1 MHTWTP
7 EERER
12 LKELAGT
19 GTYDEIAETMSEELG
34 FKVSGESVRKQIKRI
49 EQVGVEAETPT
60 GYKESME
67 ILPNGSHRSDR
78 LIKMSKEQMKDAKYI
93 LTAHGYDPGEWDL
106 VSSKWSEWNQH
117 NKKDGT
123 VTLFSSQITVKPRQ
137 DGSNIDDLIQAIKD
151 IKPITLTLDKSERAE
166 KRMLEIPIF
175 DPHFGVSDY
184 EYYKPTQQKIIE
196 RLSSCRWEKVLFILG
211 QDMLH
216 NDNFRSTTSSG
227 TIIEAVDMVK
237 AWDDARMFF
246 EPLIELA
253 ITQSE
258 TVDVMYSPGNHDEAL
273 GWAFVQ
279 MIKARYPQANV
290 DDRMQQRKSVVYGD
304 NFIGVTH
311 GDKGRKELHNIFPIE
326 FPMEWS
332 QAKNRE
338 IHTGHLHV
346 EETKDVFGMA
356 VRTLA
361 TRNRTDKWHKDNGF
375 VGAHKRF
382 MLFEYSEKELESI
395 HYV

>member
-19 GTYDEIAETMSEELG
+19 GTYEEIADKISKELEI
-34 FKVSGESVRKQIKRI
+34 KASAESVRKQIKRL
-49 EQVGVEAETPT
+49 EQVGVKAETPT
-60 GYKESME
+60 GYKETLE
-67 ILPNGSHRSDR
+67 ILPNGSHRSDK
-78 LIKMSKEQMKDAKYI
+78 LIRMSKEQEKDTNYL
-93 LTAHGYDPGEWDL
+93 LTAHGYDPKVWEL
-106 VSSKWSEWNQH
+106 TSAKWSEWNQH

-123 VTLFSSQITVKPRQ
+123 VTLFSSQITVKPKQ
-137 DGSNIDDLIQAIKD
+137 NGSNIDDLIRAIKD
-151 IKPITLTLDKSERAE
+151 TKPITLTIDKIKAAE

-253 ITQSE
+253 IKQSE
-258 TVDVMYSPGNHDEAL
+258 TIDVMYSPGNHDEAL

-290 DDRMQQRKSVVYGD
+290 DDRMQQRKAYVYGD

-311 GDKGRKELHNIFPIE
+311 GDKGRKDLHNIFPIE

>member
-1 MHTWTP
+1 MHIWTQ

-12 LKELAGT
+12 LKELAGKY
-19 GTYDEIAETMSEELG
+19 TYDEIAEIASMELG
-34 FKVSGESVRKQIKRI
+34 FKVSGEAVRKQIKRL
-49 EQVGVEAETPT
+49 EKKEKSENQHT
-60 GYKESME
+60 YKESLE

-78 LIKMSKEQMKDAKYI
+78 LIKMSKEQMKDVKYL
-93 LTAHGYDPGEWDL
+93 LTAHGYDPKEWDL

-137 DGSNIDDLIQAIKD
+137 DGSNIYDLIQVIKD
-151 IKPITLTLDKSERAE
+151 IKPITLTLDKSKPPD

-175 DPHFGVSDY
+175 DSHFGVSDY
-184 EYYKPTQQKIIE
+184 EYYRPTQQKIID
-196 RLSSCRWEKVLFILG
+196 RLSLRKWEKVLFILG

-227 TIIEAVDMVK
+227 TVIEQVDMVQ
-237 AWDDARMFF
+237 AWEDARKFF

-253 ITQSE
+253 LKQSDG
-258 TVDVMYSPGNHDEAL
+258 VDVMYSPGNHDEAL
-273 GWAFVQ
+273 SWAFMQ
-279 MIKARYPQANV
+279 MIKARYPQVNV
-290 DDRMQQRKSVVYGD
+290 DDRMQQRKAYVYGD
-304 NFIGVTH
+304 NFIGITH
-311 GDKGRKELHNIFPIE
+311 GDKARKDLHNIFPIE
-326 FPMEWS
+326 FPVEWS
-332 QAKNRE
+332 GAKNRE

-361 TRNRTDKWHKDNGF
+361 TRNRTDKWHRDNGF

>member
-12 LKELAGT
+12 LKQLAGT
-19 GTYDEIAETMSEELG
+19 GTYEEIAEKISKELG
-34 FKVSGESVRKQIKRI
+34 IKASAESVRKQIKRL
-49 EQVGVEAETPT
+49 EQVDVKAETPP
-60 GYKESME
+60 GFEESFE
-67 ILPNGSHRSDR
+67 ILPNGAHRSKR
-78 LIKMSKEQMKDAKYI
+78 LLEMAKQKIKDKDYLLKV
-93 LTAHGYDPGEWDL
+93 HGYDPKEWDL
-106 VSSKWSEWNQH
+106 TESKWSEWGQH
-117 NKKDGT
+117 NKQDGT
-123 VTLFSSQITVKPRQ
+123 VTLYASKITAKPKQ
-137 DGSNIDDLIQAIKD
+137 SGFNIGELIAAIHN
-151 IKPITLTLDKSERAE
+151 INPITIALDHTEPTE

-216 NDNFRSTTSSG
+216 NDNFRGQTSSG
-227 TIIEAVDMVK
+227 TQIENVDMVK
-237 AWDDARMFF
+237 AWNDARMFF

-253 ITQSE
+253 ITQSD
-258 TVDVMYSPGNHDEAL
+258 TVDVMYSCGNHDEAM

>member
-1 MHTWTP
+1 MHIWTK
-7 EERER
+7 EEKER

-19 GTYDEIAETMSEELG
+19 GTYDEIAEIMSDELG
-34 FKVSGESVRKQIKRI
+34 IKVSGESVRKQVKRM
-49 EQVGVEAETPT
+49 EKKSEETKTPT
-60 GYKESME
+60 YKESLE

-78 LIKMSKEQMKDAKYI
+78 LIKMSKEQMKDVKYL
-93 LTAHGYDPGEWDL
+93 LTAHGYDPNEWDL

-123 VTLFSSQITVKPRQ
+123 VTLFSSQITVKPRR
-137 DGSNIDDLIQAIKD
+137 DGSNIDDLIQVIKD
-151 IKPITLTLDKSERAE
+151 VKPIKLTLDKSKPPD

-175 DPHFGVSDY
+175 DSHFGVSDY
-184 EYYKPTQQKIIE
+184 EYYRPTQQKIID
-196 RLSSCRWEKVLFILG
+196 RLSARKWEKVLFILG

-227 TIIEAVDMVK
+227 TVIESVDMVK
-237 AWDDARMFF
+237 AWDDARKFF

-253 ITQSE
+253 ITHST
-258 TVDVMYSPGNHDEAL
+258 TVDVMYSPGNHDEAM
-273 GWAFVQ
+273 GWAFTQ
-279 MIKARYPQANV
+279 MIKARYPQITV
-290 DDRMQQRKSVVYGD
+290 DDRMQQRKAVVYGD
-304 NFIGVTH
+304 NFIGITH
-311 GDKGRKELHNIFPIE
+311 GDKGRKDLHNIFPIE
-326 FPMEWS
+326 FPIEWS

-361 TRNRTDKWHKDNGF
+361 TRNRTDKWHRDNGF

-395 HYV
+395 YYV